1 MKVLNISRILKKH
14 ASAIGVHFITL
25 IFLDKNI
32 EKKFRNEYFKKSLVA
47 FRISFIVLMLLYSAF
62 GYLDYFTSHEFYKG
76 FFLIRYLIVLPF
88 LLAVFLFSFNKF
100 FEKIWQGLISVCYFM
115 GGAGIIYMLLKN
127 PDNIFYYGGMFLI
140 FAAGYFFIKL
150 RFLAALIPGVS
161 LIIIYNIGSFLY
173 QSVYDIQFDYILST
187 NAFYISANIISL
199 IALYNIEF
207 LERKDFYQKILL
219 TETKNE
225 ITLINQSLEAKV
237 NARTKLLDER
247 NTNLLVEISQRK
259 KVENELLIA
268 KKKAEESEEKLN
280 LALNGADAGLWSWN
294 IKTGEDLL
302 DERWCRI
309 LGYKKE
315 EIKQEVSSWES
326 LIHPE
331 DKEGIME
338 VVRKHFED
346 EKNEYNHEYRLKCKN
361 GDWKWIHAMGKIVE
375 RDAEG
380 EPARMTGI
388 IIDIDNH
395 KQAEKALLESEERFE
410 LAMTATKDG
419 LYDWNLIT
427 NEIYYS
433 PGWKRML
440 GFEDKELPNDFSFW
454 EKLIEAEVAEKSW
467 KMQQDLINKKRDRFE
482 LEIKMKH
489 KDGHWIDIL
498 SRSEAVFD
506 KNGKAIRIVGTHVD
520 ISDRKQIE
528 IELNAAKDKAEESDR
543 LKSAFLANMSHEI
556 RTPMNGILGF
566 TDLLKEPKLSGK
578 EQEKYIGII
587 ESSGQ
592 RLLNTVN
599 DLIDISK
606 IEAGQM
612 KVSVSDVNLSKLL
625 EQLFAFF
632 NVEAQKK
639 GLQLFLSTTS
649 LSENIILLSD
659 QEKLYS
665 ILTNLIKNAIK
676 YTRSGSIDFG
686 FEKKGDELQ
695 FFVKDTGDGIS
706 ENRLNVIFDRFIR
719 SDLHEDDASEG
730 SGLGLSISKAY
741 VKMLGGKIWAESKE
755 GEGSQFYFTIPYKT
769 LKSKNPE
776 NKEADSETKS
786 KHQIKDLKILIA
798 EDEESGFD
806 LLSVLL
812 KDVSKEILC
821 AKTGVET
828 VEQCRNNQDIDLV
841 LMDIQMPIM
850 NGYEA
855 SKQIREFNK
864 DVIIIAQTAFALAG
878 DREKALEAGCN
889 DYISKP
895 IKKEILNKKL
905 QKFFD

>member
-14 ASAIGVHFITL
+14 ASALGVNFITL

-76 FFLIRYLIVLPF
+76 FFVIRYLIILPF
-88 LLAVFLFSFNKF
+88 LLAVFLFSFNKL
-100 FEKIWQGLISVCYFM
+100 FEKVWQGLISVCYFI
-115 GGAGIIYMLLKN
+115 GGVGIIYMLLKN
-127 PDNIFYYGGMFLI
+127 PDNIFYYGGMFLV
-140 FAAGYFFIKL
+140 FAAGYFFVKL
-150 RFLAALIPGVS
+150 RFFAALIPGIS

-268 KKKAEESEEKLN
+268 KKKAEESEEKFKKAYMQANQFMKILDNLPTYIYIKNTQHQYTYANKICLN
-280 LALNGADAGLWSWN
+280 LFNKTKETINGSTDEEFFPNETVSQLRN
-294 IKTGEDLL
+294 IDT
-302 DERWCRI
+302 RI
-309 LGYKKE
+309 LKHGKNTKE
-315 EIKQEVSSWES
+315 EVIVKSDKNKTITYLEMKFPLYDEKGKINGLCGISSDISEIKQ
-326 LIHPE
+326 
-331 DKEGIME
+331 
-338 VVRKHFED
+338 F
-346 EKNEYNHEYRLKCKN
+346 
-361 GDWKWIHAMGKIVE
+361 
-375 RDAEG
+375 
-380 EPARMTGI
+380 
-388 IIDIDNH
+388 
-395 KQAEKALLESEERFE
+395 Q
-410 LAMTATKDG
+410 
-419 LYDWNLIT
+419 
-427 NEIYYS
+427 
-433 PGWKRML
+433 
-440 GFEDKELPNDFSFW
+440 KELQ
-454 EKLIEAEVAEKSW
+454 EAKE
-467 KMQQDLINKKRDRFE
+467 
-482 LEIKMKH
+482 
-489 KDGHWIDIL
+489 
-498 SRSEAVFD
+498 
-506 KNGKAIRIVGTHVD
+506 
-520 ISDRKQIE
+520 
-528 IELNAAKDKAEESDR
+528 KAEESDR

-676 YTRSGSIDFG
+676 YTQSGNIDFG
-686 FEKKGDELQ
+686 YILKKDTEPVEVQ
-695 FFVKDTGDGIS
+695 FFVKDSGDGIS

-741 VKMLGGKIWAESKE
+741 VKMLDGKIWAESKE
-755 GEGSQFYFTIPYKT
+755 GEGSQFYFTIPYKP
-769 LKSKNPE
+769 LKSKNSE
-776 NKEADSETKS
+776 NKEADYKIKS

-812 KDVSKEILC
+812 KDVSKEILR

-841 LMDIQMPIM
+841 LMDIQMPEM

-855 SKQIREFNK
+855 TKQIRKFNK
-864 DVIIIAQTAFALAG
+864 DVIIIAQTAYAISG
-878 DREKALEAGCN
+878 DKQKSLDAGCD

-895 IKKEILNKKL
+895 INKTELFEKIENCL
-905 QKFFD
+905 RKN